1 MVGTMLRSYE
11 LWMVNMNDCHF
22 VKQVY
27 NELSKLDE
35 LGFTTWYS
43 RALKLGQQ
51 YNIDLFNNDGDF
63 KTYCKL
69 FVENKFRENWELDVQ
84 NVNKNPILRTYAK
97 IKTTFGIEKYL
108 ELVKNFRYR
117 NAITK
122 IRTSSHALE
131 IEKGRHRNGG
141 VKIPACQRL
150 CKICNVQEDEIHFVM
165 DCVMNVS
172 ERNTLLYNITADYS
186 SFENLDKISK
196 FKYLFYTENA
206 QHLTWLGKF
215 LHKSFIK
222 RTNF

>member
-1 MVGTMLRSYE
+1 MQR
-11 LWMVNMNDCHF
+11 
-22 VKQVY
+22 
-27 NELSKLDE
+27 
-35 LGFTTWYS
+35 
-43 RALKLGQQ
+43 LK
-51 YNIDLFNNDGDF
+51 
-63 KTYCKL
+63 
-69 FVENKFRENWELDVQ
+69 
-84 NVNKNPILRTYAK
+84 PI
-97 IKTTFGIEKYL
+97 FGIEKYL

-196 FKYLFYTENA
+196 FKRLFSTENA